1 MLNNPLR
8 LNDAYICVGNLTI
21 FGSDNG
27 LSPDWYQAITWTSAG
42 ILLIGP
48 LGTNF
53 SEILIRIHTFSFQKM
68 HFKTSSAKRR
78 SFCLSL
84 SVISFA
90 QSQIQVLIYSCFWM
104 CINVVF
110 FFISIHPNL
119 IAGNHNQVT
128 LMIKS
133 NGSTENEIYLCIWYH
148 LSIMICHELWKSI
161 LRYHGHDGLSTLGAS
176 SSRGMILTFIY
187 SPMCIHLVFLI
198 GMLQLMLCPWALFIF
213 FCLIYLHGWGEP
225 ICCII

>member
-1 MLNNPLR
+1 MCCHPAFMLSCL
-8 LNDAYICVGNLTI
+8 CVRNEVTTGGQFTKLDRPT
-21 FGSDNG
+21 G
-27 LSPDWYQAITWTSAG
+27 L
-42 ILLIGP
+42 L
-48 LGTNF
+48 
-53 SEILIRIHTFSFQKM
+53 
-68 HFKTSSAKRR
+68 
-78 SFCLSL
+78 
-84 SVISFA
+84 
-90 QSQIQVLIYSCFWM
+90 
-104 CINVVF
+104 

-128 LMIKS
+128 LIIKS

-187 SPMCIHLVFLI
+187 SSMCIHLVFLI